1 MVPVEQA
8 RDMYKQ
14 AGVNAD
20 IQVYK
25 GEGHHIGEAKHI
37 KDALGRERD
46 CYERALKLKGL
57 TAI

>member
-8 RDMYKQ
+8 RCMYKD
-14 AGVNAD
+14 AGVCAD
-20 IQVYK
+20 IQIYLR
-25 GEGHHIGEAKHI
+25 EGHHFGEDEHI
-37 KDALGRERD
+37 KDALRRERD